1 MRKKFS
7 WSVFAIKITSRK
19 LWVSL
24 AGLATS
30 IMAFANCN
38 SNTIVQ
44 VTAIIG
50 ALGSVA
56 GYLIANGL
64 TNDTAVM
71 TATEMGNTGPMDTT
85 ATPAPAVVSTTADTD
100 VNTPEVQA
108 AQAADVT
115 ENSSVPTVG

>member
-24 AGLATS
+24 AGMATS

-64 TNDTAVM
+64 TDDAAEAAGMAETDAGGKTEGANTNFAGTSGWKKAVSK
-71 TATEMGNTGPMDTT
+71 A
-85 ATPAPAVVSTTADTD
+85 
-100 VNTPEVQA
+100 
-108 AQAADVT
+108 
-115 ENSSVPTVG
+115 ENI